1 MGKIHWGQVMEYE
14 TNVQTG
20 LTSVQVEAYQKKYGA
35 NVFVTEHRTWL
46 TILQQQ
52 IFNPFSYLLVGAAVL
67 SLALG
72 NILNGCIIFV
82 FVLMYVV
89 LGFHQEYQ
97 AEKTV
102 RMLTA
107 LIVPTVLVRR
117 NGILVDLAT
126 SQLVPGDL
134 IILEPGD
141 IIPADIEF
149 IETRDVTVNEAT
161 LTGES
166 IPVVKQVADRGYSG
180 TIVTTGTA
188 LGIVTAIGKNSM
200 LGSIAHATTQGHRES
215 IFSHEITTLG
225 RFVLITLIIILAAFF
240 GFSVWFRGAHI
251 DITELA
257 LFVIALAVTII
268 PEALPV
274 VVSFCLARGAREMAK
289 KNVVVRRL
297 SAIQDLGSI
306 DILCVD
312 KTGTLTENK
321 LSCADIWGD
330 KKDVLISASLTNS
343 LLAQEKKE
351 AAFSFDAAILKAT
364 QAEACTIPP
373 YEQVHY
379 VPFDPESKRVLALYR
394 DNNRYLLVSR
404 GAPDI
409 IVERCQPGT
418 VSAQTLQTWVQE
430 QESRGRRVLACAHKE
445 VAQEL
450 NVHDMAATHDFSL
463 VGLISFDD
471 PVKTSAK
478 TALTRAKRL
487 GITIKIITGDSPV
500 VARAVAE
507 QIDLIKPTDKILTG
521 SSFDQLSPA
530 EQSEAAENYRVFAR
544 FNPLQ
549 KNELIKKMQECHNI
563 GFLGEGINDA
573 PAMKIAHVALAVNN
587 AVDIAKESADVI
599 LLRKSLSV
607 IIDGVEEGRTI
618 VANTTKYLYVSLAS
632 TFSNF
637 YTMAFVSFFIDF
649 LPMLPLQILL
659 VNILS
664 DIPLIAIA
672 TDHVAPEDLKKPQT
686 YHMKKMIGGAVLWAI
701 MSSFFDALFF
711 ALFLHKKPA
720 ILQTS
725 WFMMSILTEILFFY
739 AIRTRQFFFTAQAPS
754 RAIATLSL
762 MVVATTLIVPLTKL
776 GHRLFQFAR
785 PSGHDIMLLIF
796 IAMSYFCAVEIIKY
810 CMRKVQ

>member
-1 MGKIHWGQVMEYE
+1 MEYE

-46 TILQQQ
+46 TILKQQ
-52 IFNPFSYLLVGAAVL
+52 IFNPFSYLLVGAALL

-82 FVLMYVV
+82 FVFVYVG

-117 NGILVDLAT
+117 NGVLIDLAT
-126 SQLVPGDL
+126 SELVPGD
-134 IILEPGD
+134 IVILEPGD

-149 IETRDVTVNEAT
+149 IEVRDITINEAT

-166 IPVVKQVADRGYSG
+166 IPVVKQVSDRGYSG
-180 TIVTTGTA
+180 TVIMTGTA

-200 LGSIAHATTQGHRES
+200 LGSIAHATTQTQRES
-215 IFSHEITTLG
+215 IFSQEITTLG
-225 RFVLITLIIILAAFF
+225 RFVLITLVVALTAFF
-240 GFSVWFRGAHI
+240 GISVLFRGAHI
-251 DITELA
+251 NISEFA
-257 LFVIALAVTII
+257 LFIIALAVTII

-306 DILCVD
+306 DILCAD

-330 KKDVLISASLTNS
+330 KNDVLVCASLTNS

-364 QAEACTIPP
+364 QTEACALPS

-379 VPFDPESKRVLALYR
+379 VPFDPESKRVLAFYR

-404 GAPDI
+404 GAPDV
-409 IVERCQPGT
+409 IVERCLPRT
-418 VSAQTLQTWVQE
+418 VPIQTLQTWIQE
-430 QESRGRRVLACAHKE
+430 QESKGRRVLACAQKE
-445 VAQEL
+445 ITQEL
-450 NVHDMAATHDFSL
+450 SVHDMSIVKDFTL

-471 PVKTSAK
+471 PVKTTAK
-478 TALTRAKRL
+478 TALTRAKQL

-507 QIDLIKPTDKILTG
+507 QIDLITPTDKVLTG

-530 EQSEAAENYRVFAR
+530 EQYEAAENYRVFAR

-549 KNELIKKMQECHNI
+549 KNELIKKMIDQHNV

-573 PAMKIAHVALAVNN
+573 PAMKTVHVGLAVNN
-587 AVDIAKESADVI
+587 AVDIAKEAADVI
-599 LLRKSLSV
+599 LLRKSLNV

-637 YTMAFVSFFIDF
+637 YTIAFVSFFIDF

-672 TDHVAPEDLKKPQT
+672 TDHVAAEDLKRPQT
-686 YHMKKMIGGAVLWAI
+686 YNMKAIIVSVVLWAV
-701 MSSFFDALFF
+701 MSSFFDAIFF
-711 ALFLHKKPA
+711 ASFLHKKPA
-720 ILQTS
+720 IVQTS
-725 WFMMSILTEILFFY
+725 WFMMCIFTELLFFY
-739 AIRTRQFFFTAQAPS
+739 AIRTRRFFLDAPAPS
-754 RAIATLSL
+754 SLLIALSAT
-762 MVVATTLIVPLTKL
+762 VALTTFALPLTSI
-776 GHRLFQFAR
+776 GQTLFQFVR
-785 PSGHDIMLLIF
+785 PSAHDVMILVF
-796 IAMSYFCAVEIIKY
+796 IALSYLCAIETIKY